1 DAGHHHSRCAV
12 AALQSVLFGETLL
25 HGVQLAALLEPLDG
39 RHFCAVGLNREHGA
53 GLHGLA
59 IQKHGAG
66 TAMRGVAADVGS
78 RQAQHF
84 ADEVDQQE
92 TGLDLPRTRGPV
104 HGECDFV
111 HSHDHRPPA
120 RSTAFLS
127 ARATITRAISRL
139 YSIEPRLS
147 PLGALFVAASRA
159 ASAIVFSSGTLPT
172 RERAASA
179 ASTGVGPAMVIAI
192 AARSTAH

>member
-1 DAGHHHSRCAV
+1 
-12 AALQSVLFGETLL
+12 
-25 HGVQLAALLEPLDG
+25 
-39 RHFCAVGLNREHGA
+39 
-53 GLHGLA
+53 
-59 IQKHGAG
+59 
-66 TAMRGVAADVGS
+66 

-92 TGLDLPRTRGPV
+92 TGLDLPRPRGPV

-147 PLGALFVAASRA
+147 PLGALLAAASRA
-159 ASAIVFSSGTLPT
+159 ASASVCPSGTLPPT
-172 RERAASA
+172 ERSASA
-179 ASTGVGPAMVIAI
+179 ASPGVGPAWVSAT
-192 AARSTAH
+192 AARSTAPFVSSVSWTAAAAAAKSPTLRLSLT